1 MPYQPA
7 LLRILHGLITALVIF
22 ALVSGFWVYNTY
34 DQRWGQLPLPNL
46 GDIQGIHGTGAL
58 TFLLL
63 LPLFAIYSFHW
74 GYRRLIQPQAWQQLH
89 KIGQPS
95 SWAALQ
101 KILNSVMLLAATFAA
116 ITGRLMQEEWLPRG
130 ELNHW
135 AYGGHLL
142 AWLVMLVAL
151 ILHIGLGIKV
161 GGVPLILSIVQIK
174 IRPNDRPQRWLQGW
188 RLTPSRLLLA
198 WEILIMGGIIAAFIL
213 PAFSS

>member
-34 DQRWGQLPLPNL
+34 DHRWGQLPLPNL
-46 GDIQGIHGTGAL
+46 EDIQGIHGTGAL
-58 TFLLL
+58 TFLIV

-74 GYRRLIQPQAWQQLH
+74 GYRRLVQPQSWQQLQ
-89 KIGQPS
+89 KVGQPS
-95 SWAALQ
+95 SWVALQ

-135 AYGGHLL
+135 AYLGHLL
-142 AWLVMLVAL
+142 AWLVMLVVL
-151 ILHIGLGIKV
+151 VLHIGLGVKV
-161 GGVPLILSIVQIK
+161 GGVPLVVAMFQLKVRASDHPK
-174 IRPNDRPQRWLQGW
+174 TWLQGW
-188 RLTPSRLLLA
+188 RLMSSKLLLV
-198 WEILIMGGIIAAFIL
+198 WEIIVISGIIAAFIL
-213 PAFSS
+213 PAFSA